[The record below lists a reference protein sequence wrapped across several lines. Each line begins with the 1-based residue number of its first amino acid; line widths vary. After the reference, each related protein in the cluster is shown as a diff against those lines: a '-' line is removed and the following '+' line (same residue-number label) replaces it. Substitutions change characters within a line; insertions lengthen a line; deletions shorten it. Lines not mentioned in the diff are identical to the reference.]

1 MNEAERAE
9 VVEAIPLERSM
20 VTVRPEETA
29 VVLWGTDDP
38 RAMVT
43 RMTAVADALKAA
55 IEDRGMVNTISGR
68 KYVRAEGWA
77 MVGAMLGIFARTVSV
92 EVDEVG
98 QMDELTIERRGQPVT
113 LPAFTGNITYKAHVD
128 LVTRD
133 GGVVGG
139 ATALCSRREERW
151 RERDDSQ
158 IASMAQTRAAAKAA
172 RMTLGF
178 IMPIAGY
185 EATPA
190 EEMDGVEPAART
202 ATPPRA
208 KSEGQAHPR
217 GAPKPPDKLD
227 TVGDLFTWTRY
238 QHDWTPNDVA
248 KFLGVEN
255 SGDVAKT
262 MQSKRLT
269 VQDVAEAIDI
279 ELMQPPAGIPEAAS
293 PEAQEDAQDAADSD
307 GESEAAAQAEDA
319 TDGM

>member
-9 VVEAIPLERSM
+9 VVEAIPVERSM

-38 RAMVT
+38 TAMVK
-43 RMTAVADALKAA
+43 RMTAIADALKAA
-55 IEDRGMVNTISGR
+55 IEDRGMVNEISGR

-92 EVDEVG
+92 EVSEVDG
-98 QMDELTIERRGQPVT
+98 DR
-113 LPAFTGNITYKAHVD
+113 NITYKAQVD

-202 ATPPRA
+202 QTTA
-208 KSEGQAHPR
+208 KARGNGSSR
-217 GAPKPPDKLD
+217 GAPKPPDKLE
-227 TVGDLFTWTRY
+227 TVGDLFTWARFH
-238 QHDWTPNDVA
+238 HDWTPNDIA
-248 KFLGVEN
+248 KFLGAETP
-255 SGDVAKT
+255 GDIAGE
-262 MQSKRLT
+262 MRSKSAT
-269 VQDVAEAIDI
+269 AQDVAEAIGI
-279 ELMQPPAGIPEAAS
+279 ELAQPPA
-293 PEAQEDAQDAADSD
+293 EAQEGAQDTAGGDS
-307 GESEAAAQAEDA
+307 ESGAPVEGEDA
-319 TDGM
+319 E